1 MMGKHT
7 LLQYSDRNA
16 PIRSGSTL
24 FSVQG
29 NFLFG
34 RKGHNRI
41 FMPKKLEGHNA
52 LARPSVSASQFFYV
66 TVSFK
71 PLKLGS

>member
-1 MMGKHT
+1 MGKRT
-7 LLQYSDRNA
+7 LSQFSDRNA

-24 FSVQG
+24 FNFQG
-29 NFLFG
+29 NLFILTQLSLQ
-34 RKGHNRI
+34 I
-41 FMPKKLEGHNA
+41 FMPKKLEWHNA
-52 LARPSVSASQFFYV
+52 LARPSVHHSFFYV